1 LALCTSFLAGT
12 ALIIP
17 SFHFP
22 SSFDQQEMET
32 HLALIVSIMD
42 IKDALAYVN
51 VVDCSLVVAAIFK
64 EMAFDSSI
72 MTGCGMV
79 YFED

>member
-1 LALCTSFLAGT
+1 MALCTSFLAGT

-17 SFHFP
+17 SYHFP

-42 IKDALAYVN
+42 IKVALASVN
-51 VVDCSLVVAAIFK
+51 VVDCSFMVAAIFR
-64 EMAFDSSI
+64 EMAFD
-72 MTGCGMV
+72 
-79 YFED
+79 